1 MKKLLV
7 LAALVTTMSVSV
19 ASAKEFNGDRWQ
31 WFYSNS
37 DYTGKV
43 DLNTLSYDPETDT
56 AKAWAVWLQTKGFQ
70 ELREYNIHFADSSVT
85 ITHYYVYRNGSDT
98 VVKEAAVN
106 NTRTPAPGSG
116 GEALIA
122 SVKGLVG
129 RDTKLADYKKQQA
142 ADAQARAEEKAQLEK
157 HNIIMNEVSRLNAG
171 TVAIV
176 SQIRTVSKIRIQ
188 NPRYPKDALYNMRV
202 DKQATDKIRAV
213 IKDLYNIK

>member
-19 ASAKEFNGDRWQ
+19 ASAKEFNDARWQ

-56 AKAWAVWLQTKGFQ
+56 AKAWAVWVRTAGVQ
-70 ELREYNIHFADSSVT
+70 ELISYKIYFKNNSMDLGQ
-85 ITHYYVYRNGSDT
+85 YYIYQNGSDT
-98 VVKEAAVN
+98 AYIQNSYNGQNHVA
-106 NTRTPAPGSG
+106 APGMG
-116 GEALIA
+116 DEALIA

-142 ADAQARAEEKAQLEK
+142 AEAQLQEQKRIEEQKAAEK
-157 HNIIMNEVSRLNAG
+157 KAKHERNRDILRGIFG
-171 TVAIV
+171 I
-176 SQIRTVSKIRIQ
+176 
-188 NPRYPKDALYNMRV
+188 
-202 DKQATDKIRAV
+202 
-213 IKDLYNIK
+213 